1 LIIKALLGILN
12 FIIKRKE
19 LIMTELFLGIVTFLT
34 STIAAIVGVG
44 GGMMLIAILPSFL
57 PLNALIPI
65 HGLTQI
71 SSNLSR
77 AVFGYKDVQ
86 FEVIPKFLLGS
97 FIGIALFVSILNF
110 ISLEYV
116 PLFIG
121 LYILLS
127 LWSQKFNEKIK
138 KYESYFLAGF
148 FQTGLSM
155 VVGATGPLTM
165 TLLLKDYKDKDKV
178 VATSAAL
185 MSLTHILKVFVFM
198 YFGFVFFDYIGII
211 IAMVIG
217 AITGSW
223 AGTKLRNIIDGKK
236 FTIILKVLLSA
247 LAIKV
252 IIGVFI

>member
-1 LIIKALLGILN
+1 
-12 FIIKRKE
+12 
-19 LIMTELFLGIVTFLT
+19 MTELFLGIVTFFT
-34 STIAAIVGVG
+34 STIAAIVGLG

-57 PLNALIPI
+57 PINALIPV
-65 HGLTQI
+65 HGLTQMT
-71 SSNLSR
+71 SNLSR

-86 FEVIPKFLLGS
+86 YEVIPKFLLGS
-97 FIGIALFVSILNF
+97 FLGIGIFASILNF

-121 LYILLS
+121 VYILLS
-127 LWSQKFNEKIK
+127 LWSEKFNEKIK
-138 KYESYFLAGF
+138 RYESYFLAGF
-148 FQTGLSM
+148 FQTGLSI

-165 TLLLKDYKDKDKV
+165 TLLLKDYKNKDKV

-185 MSLTHILKVFVFM
+185 MSLSHILKVFVFM

-217 AITGSW
+217 AIAGSW
-223 AGTKLRNIIDGKK
+223 VGTKLRNIIDGKK
-236 FTIILKVLLSA
+236 FTIILKVLLTT

-252 IIGVFI
+252 IVGVFI

>member
-1 LIIKALLGILN
+1 MLIYYL
-12 FIIKRKE
+12 KRVF
-19 LIMTELFLGIVTFLT
+19 IMTELFLGLVTFLT
-34 STIAAIVGVG
+34 STVAGVVGIG

-57 PLNALIPI
+57 PLNALIPV
-65 HGLTQI
+65 HGLTQM

-77 AVFGYKDVQ
+77 AIFGYRDVQ
-86 FEVIPKFLLGS
+86 YEVIPKFLIGS
-97 FIGIALFVSILNF
+97 FLGIALFASILSF

-121 LYILLS
+121 AYILLS
-127 LWSQKFNEKIK
+127 LWSEKFNEKIK
-138 KYESYFLAGF
+138 RYESYFLAGF

-178 VATSAAL
+178 VATGAAL

-217 AITGSW
+217 AVAGSW
-223 AGTKLRNIIDGKK
+223 AGTKLRDKIDGKR
-236 FTIILKVLLSA
+236 FTMILKLLLSV